1 MWKKSKLK
9 IMKDKILDVIKKTN
23 EYIEKLGEN
32 TNNLYNTLNNIQDKF
47 DEFAIFLKIKN

>member
-32 TNNLYNTLNNIQDKF
+32 RNNLYNTLNNIQDKF

>member
-32 TNNLYNTLNNIQDKF
+32 TNDLYNTLNNIQDKF
-47 DEFAIFLKIKN
+47 DEIRNIP